1 MIANATAALSW
12 IDLGLQA
19 LAPMPMS
26 RTPED
31 VTRMDHHLVAMSRAV
46 GFVMENLIA
55 MWANWEL
62 KRRDAL
68 LQKVRV
74 SESKANRK
82 SLRDSPL
89 FQHTLFNDDQVRDLH
104 NRLVARLRDDLILS
118 AARPASSQMRQQPSS
133 SSSQSKKQKY
143 SQPSRGARGGSN
155 AGPSNRGR
163 GGHMQQN
170 NRQQRD
176 SSQDSSSD
184 SGSNRRGKG
193 KGKGPAHKRKG
204 GRGRK

>member
-1 MIANATAALSW
+1 
-12 IDLGLQA
+12 
-19 LAPMPMS
+19 
-26 RTPED
+26 
-31 VTRMDHHLVAMSRAV
+31 
-46 GFVMENLIA
+46 

-89 FQHTLFNDDQVRDLH
+89 FQHTLFNSDQVRDLH

-118 AARPASSQMRQQPSS
+118 AARPSSSQMRQQPSS
-133 SSSQSKKQKY
+133 SSSHNKKQKY
-143 SQPSRGARGGSN
+143 SQPSRGARGGSS

-163 GGHMQQN
+163 GSLMQQN
-170 NRQQRD
+170 NRQPRD

-184 SGSNRRGKG
+184 SGSNRRGKS